1 MVLTT
6 VEMFVLVFL
15 LAWGLLISAKMLR
28 GKAWVRKVFQYG
40 QAEDVLF
47 DGDPYRTAVP
57 GLPDDP
63 KAKTGKAAAASPM
76 VIMPPFTKRCPL
88 CGFKLV
94 VNQVCGQGDSKV
106 SGCDLGAEH
115 GPHVHH
121 LCDVR
126 AFDVAPFA
134 KTHGCGARWVSR
146 APWNPGKK
154 S

>member
-1 MVLTT
+1 MFT

-15 LAWGLLISAKMLR
+15 LAWGLLISAKLLR

-63 KAKTGKAAAASPM
+63 KVKTAAASPM
-76 VIMPPFTKRCPL
+76 VVIPSFTKHCPL
-88 CGFKLV
+88 CGFRLV
-94 VNQVCGQGDSKV
+94 ANQVCGQGDARV
-106 SGCDLGAEH
+106 AGCGLAAEH

-121 LCDVR
+121 VCDME
-126 AFDVAPFA
+126 AFDTGGFS
-134 KTHGCGARWVSR
+134 KTNGCGARWVSR

>member
-1 MVLTT
+1 MLTT

-15 LAWGLLISAKMLR
+15 LSCGLLISAKLLR

-40 QAEDVLF
+40 QVEDVLL

-63 KAKTGKAAAASPM
+63 KAKTAAANPM
-76 VIMPPFTKRCPL
+76 IVMPPFTKHCPL
-88 CGFKLV
+88 CGFKMIA
-94 VNQVCGQGDSKV
+94 NQVCGQDSRV
-106 SGCDLGAEH
+106 AGCGLAAEH

-121 LCDVR
+121 VCDMK
-126 AFDVAPFA
+126 AFDTSGFS

>member
-1 MVLTT
+1 MLTT

-28 GKAWVRKVFQYG
+28 RGKAWVRKVFQYG

-47 DGDPYRTAVP
+47 DSDPYRTAVP

-63 KAKTGKAAAASPM
+63 KTKTAAASPM
-76 VIMPPFTKRCPL
+76 AVMPPFTKNCPL
-88 CGFKLV
+88 CGFKMIA
-94 VNQVCGQGDSKV
+94 NQVCGQDSKIA
-106 SGCDLGAEH
+106 GCGLAAEH

-121 LCDVR
+121 LCDVK
-126 AFDVAPFA
+126 AFDSWAWT
-134 KTHGCGARWVSR
+134 KSHGCGARWVSR

>member
-1 MVLTT
+1 MLTT

-15 LAWGLLISAKMLR
+15 LAWGLLISAKMFR
-28 GKAWVRKVFQYG
+28 GKDWVRKVFQYG

-63 KAKTGKAAAASPM
+63 KAKTGKMAAASPM
-76 VIMPPFTKRCPL
+76 VIMPPFTKDCPL
-88 CGFKLV
+88 CGFKMIA
-94 VNQVCGQGDSKV
+94 NQVCGQDSKV
-106 SGCDLGAEH
+106 AGCGLAAEH

-121 LCDVR
+121 VCDVKV
-126 AFDVAPFA
+126 FDPGAWT
-134 KTHGCGARWVSR
+134 KSRGCGARWVSR